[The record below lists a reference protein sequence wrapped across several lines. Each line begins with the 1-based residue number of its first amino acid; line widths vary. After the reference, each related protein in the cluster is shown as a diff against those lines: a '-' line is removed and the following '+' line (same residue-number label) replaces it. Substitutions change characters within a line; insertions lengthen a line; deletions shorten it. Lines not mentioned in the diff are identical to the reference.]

1 MEERLPARLE
11 AMAVIRAVQAA
22 GGFAAVLHRG
32 EPDAGS
38 LLLIFTENS
47 VGSRAYERVP
57 SAIGRREWQCAKR
70 QDSEKPAEFTEYL
83 DRRVRQDPDLWIV
96 ELDIAQ
102 AERFIP

>member
-1 MEERLPARLE
+1 MDVRLPARLE
-11 AMAVIRAVQAA
+11 AMAVIRTVQAA

-38 LLLIFTENS
+38 LILVLMENGAS
-47 VGSRAYERVP
+47 SRLYERIP
-57 SAIGRREWQCAKR
+57 SATGGREWHCAKQ
-70 QDSEKPAEFTEYL
+70 QDSENPAGFAEYL
-83 DRRVRQDPDLWIV
+83 ERRARQDPDLWII